1 MHLSIILILQKCEG
15 QISSNITHGN
25 LQCPHIGTFIC
36 SFPIKTRYLKTHQIT
51 KYNVK
56 LEV

>member
-15 QISSNITHGN
+15 QISSHGN
-25 LQCPHIGTFIC
+25 LQCPYIGTFIC